1 LRERFQQLESVSLSR
16 RDLTVAFSWSLLN
29 WIADVAC
36 LALAAYAAGGKP
48 KHDS

>member
-1 LRERFQQLESVSLSR
+1 VAERLQQLGSVGLSR

-36 LALAAYAAGGKP
+36 LAFAAYAARGKP
-48 KHDS
+48 KHES